1 MLVTTTSVSNRER
14 VITVTAIRTKL
25 RHTLVLIATTACA
38 LTTAPSTDSH
48 SAPLPV
54 GCGFQHVN
62 PDHHNGATSLYTHC
76 ADTFIL
82 IRVDTA
88 LDSYH
93 ACVGPWGS
101 LRFFPSNRVNYA
113 YYVPIQPRLIT
124 ASDGRQ
130 ICSTTQPPV

>member
-1 MLVTTTSVSNRER
+1 VTTTSVPNREK
-14 VITVTAIRTKL
+14 VITVTTIRTKL
-25 RHTLVLIATTACA
+25 RHTLVLIATTMSA
-38 LTTAPSTDSH
+38 LTTTSSTDAH

-76 ADTFIL
+76 ANTFIL

-93 ACVGPWGS
+93 ACVGPLGS
-101 LRFFPSNRVNYA
+101 LRFFPGNEVKNA
-113 YYVPIQPRLIT
+113 YYVPVQPRLIT

>member
-1 MLVTTTSVSNRER
+1 MRK
-14 VITVTAIRTKL
+14 AISQIQRI
-25 RHTLVLIATTACA
+25 RRTLVLMATTSAA
-38 LTTAPSTDSH
+38 LLSPFPAEAQQAHLSE
-48 SAPLPV
+48 

-93 ACVGPWGS
+93 TCVGPWGS
-101 LRFFPSNRVNYA
+101 LRFFPSNQVKFA

-124 ASDGRQ
+124 TSDGRQ

>member
-1 MLVTTTSVSNRER
+1 

-25 RHTLVLIATTACA
+25 RHTLVLIATTASA
-38 LTTAPSTDSH
+38 LTTTSTTDAH

-54 GCGFQHVN
+54 GCGFEHVN

-93 ACVGPWGS
+93 ACVGPRGT
-101 LRFFPSNRVNYA
+101 LRFFPSNEVKYA
-113 YYVPIQPRLIT
+113 YYVPIRPRLIT